1 MSYNNPTFGEG
12 YGPAYQ
18 ISATP
23 FVTSSQVTL
32 GQIKQIE
39 FGHVTRFVTIKNN
52 SPSTVLSVGFTENG
66 LKSQNSNYFFLS
78 GSESFSA
85 EIRVD
90 RVFLSGSS
98 GASNFT
104 VLAGMTTI
112 PVSNFLLVTGS
123 NGYIGVG

>member
-1 MSYNNPTFGEG
+1 MNTPFVGEN
-12 YGPAYQ
+12 YTPAYQ
-18 ISATP
+18 ISAVP
-23 FVTSSQVTL
+23 FVTSSNITL
-32 GQIKQIE
+32 GQVKEID
-39 FGHVTRFVTIKNN
+39 FNLVTRFLVIRNTGAA
-52 SPSTVLSVGFTENG
+52 SSVLSVAFTENG
-66 LKSQNSNYFFLS
+66 LKPANSNYFYLS

-98 GASNFT
+98 GTSSFT

-123 NGYIGVG
+123 NGYTGVG